1 MKPAVRKM
9 ANGGKA
15 DPPKGTR
22 SAGSFVRIQD
32 PDLRE
37 AYNTVFTQ
45 EYGPI
50 EKGLAKLTPAQ
61 RETLSSRA
69 GMMADRRFNEDRD
82 AAADRTEF
90 ETKSYQSGRYEP
102 GKSFAPRE
110 AQGYDLELRRE
121 ESKAKALK
129 NKISPELMRKYGA
142 K

>member
-1 MKPAVRKM
+1 MKSAVRKM
-9 ANGGKA
+9 ENGGKA

-37 AYNTVFTQ
+37 AYNTVFVQT
-45 EYGPI
+45 YGPI

-61 RETLSSRA
+61 RETLADRA
-69 GMMADRRFNEDRD
+69 EMKAERRFNEDRD
-82 AAADRTEF
+82 AASDKTEF

-102 GKSFAPRE
+102 GKSFAPRD
-110 AQGYDLELRRE
+110 AQGFDLELLRE
-121 ESKAKALK
+121 EDRAIREKR
-129 NKISPELMRKYGA
+129 KISPELMRKYGA